1 MQSLEREVERSR
13 DRRGGRERVDVD
25 GVTGVG
31 RFHGIAELAN
41 ELELLATWCQQL
53 QGTRK
58 RCIPLTMRIR
68 ISMSGRRWN
77 PLWNGSA
84 APGVARG
91 GDVRGDAAADID
103 VGCEGEAIIEMEM
116 PLTQSESN

>member
-1 MQSLEREVERSR
+1 MSTELRESR
-13 DRRGGRERVDVD
+13 DS
-25 GVTGVG
+25 TS
-31 RFHGIAELAN
+31 ELGS
-41 ELELLATWCQQL
+41 ELRLLATWCQQL

-91 GDVRGDAAADID
+91 GDVRGGAGAAADI
-103 VGCEGEAIIEMEM
+103 GCEGEPIIEMEM

>member
-1 MQSLEREVERSR
+1 MELRESG
-13 DRRGGRERVDVD
+13 DF
-25 GVTGVG
+25 TS
-31 RFHGIAELAN
+31 ELAS
-41 ELELLATWCQQL
+41 ELRLLATWCQQL

-77 PLWNGSA
+77 PLWNEAA

-91 GDVRGDAAADID
+91 GDVRGSAAAAAADVDI
-103 VGCEGEAIIEMEM
+103 GCEDEAIIEMEM